1 MRSDG
6 ESAPRPLPSA
16 FELTV
21 KLRPEAWKHSLRLLA
36 AARYYLPV
44 NLTSPPDWEA
54 QYVEY
59 LHHSEFELALEK
71 LEDIGGEHSGYAEE
85 PQFWAELLQA
95 AEHMELHEHAAL
107 YSAKLA
113 SVRNEG

>member
-1 MRSDG
+1 M
-6 ESAPRPLPSA
+6 
-16 FELTV
+16 

-44 NLTSPPDWEA
+44 NLTTPPDWEA
-54 QYVEY
+54 QYAEY

-71 LEDIGGEHSGYAEE
+71 LEDIGGAHSGYAEE
-85 PQFWAELLQA
+85 PQFWAELLLA
-95 AEHMELHEHAAL
+95 AEHMELYEHAAL